1 MKLQIQ
7 RDFQQLQ
14 ICKEENEKYKDMC
27 TPNRVI
33 VDVDK
38 VVHLCKG
45 FCKVDGCGK
54 ERGVVGRKLQGGV
67 LVVVQLLSSKIVH
80 FCDKS
85 MKVCM
90 ITTSHVTN
98 NF

>member
-27 TPNRVI
+27 TPKRVI

-38 VVHLCKG
+38 VVHL
-45 FCKVDGCGK
+45 
-54 ERGVVGRKLQGGV
+54 
-67 LVVVQLLSSKIVH
+67 
-80 FCDKS
+80 
-85 MKVCM
+85 
-90 ITTSHVTN
+90 
-98 NF
+98 

>member
-1 MKLQIQ
+1 MKQQIQ

-27 TPNRVI
+27 TPERVI

-38 VVHLCKG
+38 VVPLCKG

-54 ERGVVGRKLQGGV
+54 RGCWSKARGWSPCGSPAAI
-67 LVVVQLLSSKIVH
+67 VQNCSLL
-80 FCDKS
+80 
-85 MKVCM
+85 
-90 ITTSHVTN
+90 
-98 NF
+98 